1 MNFWSMLTAIAP
13 YIPAAIASV
22 AFLLSRQTVMI
33 GIFGLMAV
41 LFASDRAARSEAA
54 QRIVDRL
61 SASRRNG
68 KGG

>member
-13 YIPAAIASV
+13 YIPAAIASI

-33 GIFGLMAV
+33 AIFGIMAV

-54 QRIVDRL
+54 QHIVDRL
-61 SASRRNG
+61 STSRRNG